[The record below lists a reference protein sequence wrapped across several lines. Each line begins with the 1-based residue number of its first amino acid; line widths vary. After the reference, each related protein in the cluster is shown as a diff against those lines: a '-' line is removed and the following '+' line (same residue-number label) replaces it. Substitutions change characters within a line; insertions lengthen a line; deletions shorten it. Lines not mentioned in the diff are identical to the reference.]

1 MKTNYISFIIL
12 LASTI
17 VFHSCENEINFS
29 GEVTKPMLVIN
40 SFITPDSVIKVHVSK
55 SKFFL
60 EDNSTFETIDNA
72 NVYVWVNG
80 AKIEKLTSTS
90 NGYYIASF
98 KPQIG
103 DIVKITAANTEFNEV
118 STSTEIVQPNPIIS
132 VDTLNHQFKEYPMV
146 QYSSYN
152 GNPTTI
158 DTIGFNKVESFGL
171 KVKFKDPSTASDY
184 YRLDAKVIN
193 YHVDG
198 SITVSDGVINYN
210 DVVFG
215 GNNNSN
221 PLEMTSYNYYH
232 EFSDELFNGKEYNLS
247 FIFNSNTTVY
257 KPEYQDSYHEI
268 NIETPVK
275 QELLIELQSISKSY
289 FLYLR
294 SRSAN
299 MSAVEFF
306 SEPVQIYSNVSGG
319 IGILGSYSSSF
330 YKINLK

>member
-17 VFHSCENEINFS
+17 VLHSCENEINFS
-29 GEVTKPMLVIN
+29 GEVTKPLLVIN

-60 EDNSTFETIDNA
+60 EDNTTFETLDNA
-72 NVYVWVNG
+72 NVNVWVNG
-80 AKIEKLTSTS
+80 TKVEKLTSTG

-132 VDTLNHQFKEYPMV
+132 VDTLNHQFEEYPMV
-146 QYSSYN
+146 QYSTYN
-152 GNPTTI
+152 DNPTTI
-158 DTIGFNKVESFGL
+158 DTIGFNKIESFGV
-171 KVKFKDPSTASDY
+171 KIKFKDPSTASNF
-184 YRLDAKVIN
+184 YRVDTKVIN
-193 YHVDG
+193 YYDDG
-198 SITVSDGVINYN
+198 SIRIGAGVINYN

-247 FIFNSNTTVY
+247 FIFNSNTIVY
-257 KPEYQDSYHEI
+257 KPKYQDTHHQI
-268 NIETPVK
+268 DVKTVIK
-275 QELLIELQSISKSY
+275 QELQIELQSISESY

-294 SRSAN
+294 SKSAN

-306 SEPVQIYSNVSGG
+306 SEPVQIHSNVNGG

>member
-17 VFHSCENEINFS
+17 VLHSCENEINFS
-29 GEVTKPMLVIN
+29 GEVTKPLLVIN

-60 EDNSTFETIDNA
+60 EDNTTFETLDNA
-72 NVYVWVNG
+72 NVNVWVNG
-80 AKIEKLTSTS
+80 TKVEKLTSTG

-98 KPQIG
+98 KPKIG

-132 VDTLNHQFKEYPMV
+132 VDTLNHQFEELPTIN
-146 QYSSYN
+146 YSSYD
-152 GNPTTI
+152 GNPPTM
-158 DTIGFNKVESFGL
+158 DTIGFVKIESFGA
-171 KVKFKDPSTASDY
+171 KVKFKDTSTAPDY
-184 YRLDAKVIN
+184 YRLVTKVIN
-193 YHVDG
+193 YYDDG
-198 SITVSDGVINYN
+198 QISVTDGMINFN
-210 DVVFG
+210 DIVFG

-221 PLEMTSYNYYH
+221 PLEISSYNYYH
-232 EFSDELFNGKEYNLS
+232 EFSDELFNGKEYNLN
-247 FIFNSNTTVY
+247 FIFNRSTYTPKQELPNN
-257 KPEYQDSYHEI
+257 YHDV
-268 NIETPVK
+268 NVKSPVR

-306 SEPVQIYSNVSGG
+306 SEPVQIHSNVNGG